1 MPLHFRVSS
10 CFPCIDY
17 RVLVR
22 ASVSLSRCPLFSL
35 HSSAG
40 DTTPEQWLSR
50 RVDFLQKYTDSS
62 QSIAREAMKIYLE
75 TDRLILR
82 QFTKDDADNLE
93 ELDSDPDVVRFV
105 DPQYPLLRETVV
117 QQTIPRLLQYYE
129 TSESYGL
136 WAAVKKSNDEFI
148 GWFHLRPS
156 PTHGGEIEL
165 GYRLKK
171 SAWGNGYATEGSRAL
186 IQKGFTELGCDR
198 IISTALTAN
207 RASIRVMEKAGL
219 QFESNWI
226 YHSRNQTDEPAVKY
240 SLFRKDWEQ
249 MCNVRHA

>member
-1 MPLHFRVSS
+1 
-10 CFPCIDY
+10 
-17 RVLVR
+17 
-22 ASVSLSRCPLFSL
+22 
-35 HSSAG
+35 
-40 DTTPEQWLSR
+40 
-50 RVDFLQKYTDSS
+50 
-62 QSIAREAMKIYLE
+62 MKIYLK

-82 QFTKDDADNLE
+82 QFTEDDADNLF

-105 DPQYPLLRETVV
+105 DPQYPILRETVV

-129 TSESYGL
+129 LSEDYGY
-136 WAAVKKSNDEFI
+136 WAAVKKSDGEFI
-148 GWFHLRPS
+148 GWFHLRS
-156 PTHGGEIEL
+156 SSAHGGEIEL

-186 IQKGFTELGCDR
+186 IQKGFTLGCDR

-207 RASIRVMEKAGL
+207 HASIRVMEKAGL

-240 SLFRKDWEQ
+240 SLFKKDWEQ
-249 MCNVRHA
+249 